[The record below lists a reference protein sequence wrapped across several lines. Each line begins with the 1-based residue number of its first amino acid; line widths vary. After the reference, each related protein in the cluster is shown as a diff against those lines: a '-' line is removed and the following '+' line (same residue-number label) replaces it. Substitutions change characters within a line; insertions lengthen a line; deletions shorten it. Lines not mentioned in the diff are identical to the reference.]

1 MVTQV
6 NLADVKAHLSELV
19 QRVEA
24 GETVQILK
32 RGKPV
37 AEIVPI
43 RKPRKPVDVE
53 QLKALTASMSRSAE
67 PVDSDAFIRTLRD
80 NERY

>member
-1 MVTQV
+1 M
-6 NLADVKAHLSELV
+6 KAHQSELV

-32 RGKPV
+32 RRKPA

-43 RKPRKPVDVE
+43 RKPNKPVDVA
-53 QLKALTASMSRSAE
+53 QLKALRASQPRQEISAGDF
-67 PVDSDAFIRTLRD
+67 VHQIRDTD
-80 NERY
+80 RY

>member
-1 MVTQV
+1 MTQV

-43 RKPRKPVDVE
+43 RKPKKPIDIE
-53 QLKALTASMSRSAE
+53 QLKALTASMSQSAE

-80 NERY
+80 NARY

>member
-1 MVTQV
+1 MTKV

-24 GETVQILK
+24 GETADFETRQTGRRDRPDPK
-32 RGKPV
+32 AK
-37 AEIVPI
+37 
-43 RKPRKPVDVE
+43 E
-53 QLKALTASMSRSAE
+53 QMKALTASMSQSAE

-80 NERY
+80 NARY

>member
-1 MVTQV
+1 MAQV

-19 QRVEA
+19 ERVEA

-43 RKPRKPVDVE
+43 KKPRKPIDLE
-53 QLKALTASMSRSAE
+53 ALRALRQSQPKQE
-67 PVDSDAFIRTLRD
+67 IDSGTFIRTMRD
-80 NERY
+80 SERY

>member
-1 MVTQV
+1 MTQV
-6 NLADVKAHLSELV
+6 NLADVKTHLSELV
-19 QRVEA
+19 ERVEA

-43 RKPRKPVDVE
+43 KKPRKPIDL
-53 QLKALTASMSRSAE
+53 QALRALRHSQPKQSMDAGTFVRDMR
-67 PVDSDAFIRTLRD
+67 DS
-80 NERY
+80 ERY

>member
-1 MVTQV
+1 MTQV
-6 NLADVKAHLSELV
+6 NLAEVKAHLSELV

-32 RGKPV
+32 RGRPV

-43 RKPRKPVDVE
+43 RKPKKPIEIE
-53 QLKALTASMSRSAE
+53 QLKALTASMGRSAE

-80 NERY
+80 NERH